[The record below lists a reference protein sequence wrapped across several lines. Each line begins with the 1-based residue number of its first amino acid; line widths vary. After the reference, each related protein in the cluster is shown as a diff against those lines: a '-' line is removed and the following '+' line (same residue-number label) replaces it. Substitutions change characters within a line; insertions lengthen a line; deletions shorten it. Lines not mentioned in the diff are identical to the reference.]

1 MPEGLPRR
9 YSRRV
14 DDLILAGVRVL
25 LVEDSY
31 DTREGIRVLL
41 KQHGAEVTAVAS
53 AAEALAALP
62 DARPHVILSDI
73 GLADQDG
80 CELLRNVRALGP
92 ESGGD
97 VPAAAITAYNTSEH
111 RVRALKSGFWDY
123 VCKPVDTELLVNVVA
138 GVVRSAASRPLWITS
153 IRGDATEPPDR

>member
-1 MPEGLPRR
+1 M
-9 YSRRV
+9 

-62 DARPHVILSDI
+62 DVRPHVILSDI
-73 GLADQDG
+73 GLAEQDG
-80 CELLRNVRALGP
+80 CDLMRTVRALGP

>member
-1 MPEGLPRR
+1 M
-9 YSRRV
+9 
-14 DDLILAGVRVL
+14 L

-41 KQHGAEVTAVAS
+41 KQHGAEVTAVGS
-53 AAEALAALP
+53 AAEALAAFP
-62 DARPHVILSDI
+62 DVRPHVLLSDI

-80 CELLRNVRALGP
+80 CELMRRVRALGR

-97 VPAAAITAYNTSEH
+97 VPAAAITAYGASED

-123 VCKPVDTELLVNVVA
+123 VCKPVDTALLVNVVA
-138 GVVRSAASRPLWITS
+138 GVVRSAASHPLWTTS
-153 IRGDATEPPDR
+153 VRSDLTEPPGR

>member
-41 KQHGAEVTAVAS
+41 KQRGADVTAVAT

-62 DARPHVILSDI
+62 EVRPHVLLSDI
-73 GLADQDG
+73 
-80 CELLRNVRALGP
+80 
-92 ESGGD
+92 
-97 VPAAAITAYNTSEH
+97 AAA
-111 RVRALKSGFWDY
+111 
-123 VCKPVDTELLVNVVA
+123 
-138 GVVRSAASRPLWITS
+138 
-153 IRGDATEPPDR
+153 